1 MNRFVACSTLLFLLA
16 CFSIAQEPKPQALA
30 SPDERFKTDI
40 LLIVAHPD
48 DEGAATPYLARA
60 IYDEH
65 KRVAVVFATPG
76 GSGGNDYSRE
86 HGPALAGLSGQGGR
100 RAWPAPGITNVWVL
114 E

>member
-1 MNRFVACSTLLFLLA
+1 MNRIAACCVLLFFLA
-16 CFSIAQEPKPQALA
+16 RSASAQEPKAQALA

-65 KRVAVVFATPG
+65 KRVACW
-76 GSGGNDYSRE
+76 
-86 HGPALAGLSGQGGR
+86 R
-100 RAWPAPGITNVWVL
+100 RRHSIWPAIRWPFRRRLRETPSASSSIWRI
-114 E
+114 

>member
-1 MNRFVACSTLLFLLA
+1 MNRIAACGVLLFFLA
-16 CFSIAQEPKPQALA
+16 RSDSAQEPKAQALA

-65 KRVAVVFATPG
+65 ERVAVVFPPPG
-76 GSGGNDYSRE
+76 GSGGNE
-86 HGPALAGLSGQGGR
+86 EFPVHGAGPAAHPGAAGE
-100 RAWPAPGITNVWVL
+100 AA
-114 E
+114 